1 MKGQIQ
7 VMQKIDENK
16 AEEIKELRGLELKMK
31 KLKKKGIENSSK
43 KTREFS

>member
-7 VMQKIDENK
+7 VMQKIENK

-43 KTREFS
+43 KTRELS